1 MPARIFICIIFLS
14 VSLHIPAQ
22 KFITFQTWDTDS
34 LLSVLPGQLA
44 EERVL
49 TLNRLVASLFF
60 RDCPRSLKYADSA
73 MALAKHLNYEEGLAG
88 AFRNFGHIY
97 FYLGNYPES
106 LNSYF
111 EALSVYERMG
121 RLHDL
126 MMSYYEIAKTHFMAG
141 NYQATLRYGFRAMEL
156 CRRPLKE
163 GGTVGG
169 VRDSITFDGGMGQTY
184 GRLDMN
190 AEALKYNLE
199 ALELLNRHHYPAI
212 ERLIF
217 TWVLGITY
225 MATGKYDSA
234 KMYLYKALAFP
245 DENINIIAQKFRAGI
260 WLAIFY
266 SRTGETDSALFYGR
280 GSFEWYNDNGL
291 FFWAMTASNFLGW
304 LHYRINDLDH
314 AEKWIL
320 ESERLFSEILAR
332 DSWYRDDSLKSIS
345 AFGYELYY
353 PLPLSDMKYMTWD
366 EGENLYH
373 ALFRIYEKKKN
384 TSKALRYHILYAN
397 AGDSLQKL
405 RKQRETMEMQV
416 RYESEQKEKQIEFLS
431 AENEMK
437 AFKLRQ
443 SRILLFGLAGFA
455 VLIVLLAVVLVR
467 QFRLKERQN
476 SLVLQQKLFR
486 SQMNPHF
493 IFNSLSGI
501 HHFILHEQP
510 SKAASYLS
518 RFSKLIRSILH
529 SSVEEYISLDDEK
542 TTIENYLELQ
552 KIRFPDK
559 FDFTVEMDEM
569 LDAGNISIPC
579 MITQPFVENAIE
591 HGIKDNSGR
600 GFVSVRFMRKN
611 WMVRIEVEDNGIGR
625 AKARELALKEEK
637 VHQSLSTSIIRERIR
652 ALNKTLK
659 KKITLDIVD
668 LVNEKGKPSGTKVIL
683 EVPLQ

>member
-1 MPARIFICIIFLS
+1 MPARIFICILFLS

-73 MALAKHLNYEEGLAG
+73 MALAKQLNYEEGLAG
-88 AFRNFGHIY
+88 AFRNYGHIY

-121 RLHDL
+121 RLYDV
-126 MMSYYEIAKTHFMAG
+126 MMGYYEIAKTHFMAG

-156 CRRPLKE
+156 CRTPLKE
-163 GGTVGG
+163 RGTVGG
-169 VRDSITFDGGMGQTY
+169 VRDSVTFFGGIGEAYTPLGMH
-184 GRLDMN
+184 
-190 AEALKYNLE
+190 AEALKYDLE

-212 ERLIF
+212 ERLVF
-217 TWVLGITY
+217 TWVVGVTY
-225 MATGKYDSA
+225 LEIGKYDSA
-234 KMYLYKALAFP
+234 KMFLYKALAFP
-245 DENINIIAQKFRAGI
+245 DEGIGITAQKFRARI

-266 SRTGETDSALFYGR
+266 SLTGETDSALLYGR
-280 GSFEWYNDNGL
+280 GSFEWYNDNGF
-291 FFWAMTASNFLGW
+291 FFWAMTASSFLGS
-304 LHYRINDLDH
+304 LYYRMNDLDH
-314 AEKWIL
+314 AEKWYL
-320 ESERLFSEILAR
+320 ESERIFREVLAR
-332 DSWYRDDSLKSIS
+332 DSWYRDDSLKNIPVYG
-345 AFGYELYY
+345 FELYW

-366 EGENLYH
+366 EGERMYRN
-373 ALFRIYEKKKN
+373 LFRIYQKKKN
-384 TSKALRYHILYAN
+384 TSESLRYHILYAN

-416 RYESEQKEKQIEFLS
+416 RYESEQNERQIEFLS

-437 AFKLRQ
+437 EFKLRQ
-443 SRILLFGLAGFA
+443 TRVFLFGLAGLA
-455 VLIVLLAVVLVR
+455 ALIILLAVVLVR
-467 QFRLKERQN
+467 QYRLKERQN

-529 SSVEEYISLDDEK
+529 SSVEEYISLDEERA
-542 TTIENYLELQ
+542 TIENYLELQ

-569 LDAGNISIPC
+569 LDPENTIPC
-579 MITQPFVENAIE
+579 MLTQPFVENAIE

-625 AKARELALKEEK
+625 AKARELSLEQDKG
-637 VHQSLSTSIIRERIR
+637 HQSLSTSIIQERIR
-652 ALNKTLK
+652 SLNKTLK

-668 LVNEKGKPSGTKVIL
+668 LENEKGKPSGTKVIL